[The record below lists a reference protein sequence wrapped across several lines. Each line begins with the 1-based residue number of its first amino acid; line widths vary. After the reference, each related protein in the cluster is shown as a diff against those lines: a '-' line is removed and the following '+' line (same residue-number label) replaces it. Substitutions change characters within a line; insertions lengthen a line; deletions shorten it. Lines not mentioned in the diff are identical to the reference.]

1 MSIQTA
7 TTGQLENAQ
16 RISIAMARYTAEHS
30 APTINL
36 VEHMTLK
43 SGEKSITLPDVGQM
57 ELSDLVD
64 GQDIVDSED
73 IGMTTQSLTTS
84 EVGMKVILT
93 DKLVR
98 QENEDVFKIVGRQMG
113 DAMAR
118 KKDGDLTAL
127 FSALNAG
134 VTLGQA
140 AASKILNLKNLAACI
155 AFAKAQKFPAPVVVV
170 AHPNSVF
177 GMVKE
182 ATAGPS
188 ATYPI
193 PRGFSEDLL
202 RDFYKFVINQVTI
215 FENGNLDTDSDNDS
229 VGAIFSKE
237 ALAYVESVGWNTE
250 RQRDASLRATE
261 VVLTADYGV
270 FEIADVKGAPMT
282 YMSSAPATNN

>member
-1 MSIQTA
+1 MSVQTA
-7 TTGQLENAQ
+7 TTAQLENAQ
-16 RISIAMARYTAEHS
+16 RVSIAQARYTAEHS
-30 APTINL
+30 SPTINV
-36 VEHMTLK
+36 VEHMRLK

-64 GQDIVDSED
+64 GQDIVDNED

-118 KKDGDLTAL
+118 KKDGDLIAL
-127 FSALNAG
+127 FSALNG
-134 VTLGQA
+134 GTSLGA
-140 AASKILNLKNLAACI
+140 TTKILNLQNVAACI
-155 AFAKAQKFPAPVVVV
+155 AFAKAQKFPAPVVIIH
-170 AHPNSVF
+170 HPNAVF
-177 GMVKE
+177 GMVDK
-182 ATAGPS
+182 ATAAPS
-188 ATYPI
+188 ATYPV

-202 RDFYKFVINQVTI
+202 RDFYKFVINQVAV
-215 FENGNLDTDSDNDS
+215 FEDGNISEDSSGDG

-270 FEIADVKGAPMT
+270 FEIADSKGAPMT
-282 YMSSAPATNN
+282 YKVSAPATNN